1 MFMVCAARHPALPF
15 RRGSPWLSA
24 SSASSSSSSSAA
36 AAASSSSP
44 LSTAAG
50 RRRCMLYDLTSV
62 HFDERGDGAT
72 SGDGGAVHHVPYVRA
87 WRMQQALQ
95 RRAIAAQ
102 RLAEKFGQA
111 AADAADEDSLLLLE
125 HASVYTLGRRAT
137 LANLRFDATAA
148 DCPHAI
154 HRVERGGEVTWHGPG
169 QLVGYPILDLTRE
182 PHRKDLNWY
191 LRQIEATLID
201 TLGHYGVKAV
211 RDDAGTGVWVGDAKI
226 AAMGLS
232 ASRWVTM
239 HGFALNVEPD
249 MASFG
254 RIVPCGI
261 EDRPVTSLRAVLGAA
276 CPSLPEVR
284 ATLLRHFAS
293 SFELELVRAVAPPR
307 LPDAEQSDEAW
318 HEANRRPLER

>member
-1 MFMVCAARHPALPF
+1 MVRSPPALPF
-15 RRGSPWLSA
+15 RRGSPCLSASSSA
-24 SSASSSSSSSAA
+24 SSASSSSSSS
-36 AAASSSSP
+36 

-50 RRRCMLYDLTSV
+50 RRRCMLYDLTEV
-62 HFDERGDGAT
+62 HFDERGGGGT
-72 SGDGGAVHHVPYVRA
+72 SGDGGGAVHHVPYVRA

-102 RLAEKFGQA
+102 RLAEKCGQA
-111 AADAADEDSLLLLE
+111 AADDADDAAGEDSLLLLE

-137 LANLRFDATAA
+137 LANLRFDATAT

-261 EDRPVTSLRAVLGAA
+261 EDRPVTSLRTVLGAA
-276 CPSLPEVR
+276 CPSLPDVR

-293 SFELELVRAVAPPR
+293 SFELELVRAAAPPR

>member
-1 MFMVCAARHPALPF
+1 M
-15 RRGSPWLSA
+15 
-24 SSASSSSSSSAA
+24 
-36 AAASSSSP
+36 
-44 LSTAAG
+44 
-50 RRRCMLYDLTSV
+50 
-62 HFDERGDGAT
+62 HFERG
-72 SGDGGAVHHVPYVRA
+72 GGAVRHVPYVRA

-95 RRAIAAQ
+95 QRAIAAQ
-102 RLAEKFGQA
+102 RLAEKRDQQAGA
-111 AADAADEDSLLLLE
+111 AAAAAAAHDDAAAHEDSLLLLE

-191 LRQIEATLID
+191 LRRIEATLID
-201 TLGHYGVKAV
+201 TLGHYGVEAV

-261 EDRPVTSLRAVLGAA
+261 EDRPVTSLRTVLGDSS
-276 CPSLPEVR
+276 PSLPDVR
-284 ATLLRHFAS
+284 VTLLRHFAA
-293 SFELELVRAVAPPR
+293 SFELELVWAAAPPG